1 MSEEIRLHII
11 SLIISNRAK
20 AEITPESLIWAVG
33 EFDAQ
38 RNRERLKGPEYKVLL
53 DLAAERQSPSFS
65 KNEFGGQ
72 NV

>member
-38 RNRERLKGPEYKVLL
+38 RNRERLRDPEYKALL
-53 DLAAERQSPSFS
+53 ALTPEKTSSDASSTEV
-65 KNEFGGQ
+65 GGQ
-72 NV
+72 NA